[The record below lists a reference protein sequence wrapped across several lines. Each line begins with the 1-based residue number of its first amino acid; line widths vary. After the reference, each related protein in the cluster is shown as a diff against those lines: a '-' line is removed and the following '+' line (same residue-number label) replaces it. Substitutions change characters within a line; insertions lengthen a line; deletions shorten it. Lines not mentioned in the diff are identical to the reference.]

1 MVFGSA
7 ALTVSQSALFIA
19 LGTGNTISNL
29 DEQTYKKDWMLI
41 VTDANGVAVPNIDLT
56 VMALPLEYGVGN
68 LVFSSGAWVY
78 GGSVKFCKNEDAN
91 YDGVLDPGEDRN
103 NNGVLEPGNV
113 ISVSTAAGTS
123 SGSSG
128 KIRTDSTGRATI
140 SLIYAESYAPWV
152 KINLRAETLVSG
164 TEYSNE
170 AKFVVNGAAADFNDQ
185 GVPPAGVVSPFG
197 LTSSST
203 DCK

>member
-1 MVFGSA
+1 MRIQVCRNDSIRT
-7 ALTVSQSALFIA
+7 LTRLDHTPARIYRA
-19 LGTGNTISNL
+19 LG
-29 DEQTYKKDWMLI
+29 
-41 VTDANGVAVPNIDLT
+41 
-56 VMALPLEYGVGN
+56 
-68 LVFSSGAWVY
+68 
-78 GGSVKFCKNEDAN
+78 
-91 YDGVLDPGEDRN
+91 
-103 NNGVLEPGNV
+103 